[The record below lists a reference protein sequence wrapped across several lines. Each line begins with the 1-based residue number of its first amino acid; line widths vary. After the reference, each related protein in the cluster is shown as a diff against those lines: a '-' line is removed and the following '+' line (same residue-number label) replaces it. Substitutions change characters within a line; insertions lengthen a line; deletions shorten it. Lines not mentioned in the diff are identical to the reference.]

1 MKNLSKVMFL
11 TMVLV
16 LSSCANV
23 SKFPVSSVTPA
34 ANIEVKKQHD
44 RNGNTILIIE
54 AKNLASTE
62 RLSPPRKMYVAWIVL
77 ENNETRN
84 IGQLKN
90 KNAKVAEIKTLTPF
104 KFTEIFITAEDQA
117 DVLYPAGEEIS
128 RIKF

>member
-1 MKNLSKVMFL
+1 MKNLSKIMFL
-11 TMVLV
+11 TMVLL

-34 ANIEVKKQHD
+34 ANIEVQKQHD
-44 RNGNTILIIE
+44 RNGNTILTIK
-54 AKNLASTE
+54 AKNLASAE

-117 DVLYPAGEEIS
+117 DALYPAGEEIS

>member
-1 MKNLSKVMFL
+1 MFL
-11 TMVLV
+11 TIVLV

-34 ANIEVKKQHD
+34 ANIEVQKQHD
-44 RNGNTILIIE
+44 RNGNTILTIT
-54 AKNLASTE
+54 AKNLASAE
-62 RLSPPRKMYVAWIVL
+62 RLSPPRKIYVAWIVL

-90 KNAKVAEIKTLTPF
+90 KNAKVGEIKTLTPF
-104 KFTEIFITAEDQA
+104 KFTEIFITAENQA
-117 DVLYPAGEEIS
+117 DALYPAGEEIS